1 MARANDL
8 VPTDLLQQGI
18 ERYTGRKVDAV
29 KRYADPVVAGSM
41 ALRATF
47 VGSDDHIDFLIS
59 ADVPHMKTPEDVE
72 AALEECSFE
81 AWPPRSGKPK
91 FF

>member
-1 MARANDL
+1 M
-8 VPTDLLQQGI
+8 VPTGLIQQGI
-18 ERYTGRKVDAV
+18 ELYTGRKVDAV
-29 KRYADPVVAGSM
+29 KRVADPAVAGSM

-47 VGSDDHIDFLIS
+47 VGSDEHVDFLIS
-59 ADVPHMKTPEDVE
+59 ADAPHMKTPADVE
-72 AALEECSFE
+72 AALEECEFE